1 MPSTLT
7 VLASGALLLTIVGSA
22 AVPCSSPQYLVTFG
36 DSYSQTGFNTSLA
49 KPTASNPLGNP
60 ALPGWT
66 SSGGLNY
73 VGQLAG
79 KTVGNGGAAPVLSY
93 NFADGGA
100 TTDSAIVAPYTPT
113 VRSFVDQVA
122 VFEQTLGARPRP
134 EGWADWTAEDALFG
148 VWMGVNDVGNSHW
161 LANATDVVDALTLRY
176 FDGLDALYEAGG
188 RNFYLLTVPPTE
200 RSPLMMSS
208 NSSPTLVPML
218 EYYRNSISSQ
228 LAVWETS
235 HDDADVRIV
244 DSMPAFNIPLDDP
257 TSYGAPDASCYGAPG
272 TAEGGKSCL
281 WFNDYHPAIEIH
293 KMVAKAVADAWKG
306 RFF

>member
-7 VLASGALLLTIVGSA
+7 VLASGALLLRSVGSA

-188 RNFYLLTVPPTE
+188 RNFYLLTVPRE
-200 RSPLMMSS
+200 FFLSLKSWGCRVLCVLPLVL
-208 NSSPTLVPML
+208 TLVAQT
-218 EYYRNSISSQ
+218 R
-228 LAVWETS
+228 S
-235 HDDADVRIV
+235 HREVAPHDVEQ
-244 DSMPAFNIPLDDP
+244 F
-257 TSYGAPDASCYGAPG
+257 
-272 TAEGGKSCL
+272 
-281 WFNDYHPAIEIH
+281 
-293 KMVAKAVADAWKG
+293 VADACADARVLQEQHKLAAG
-306 RFF
+306 SLGNLARRRRRPDSRLGASVQHPA